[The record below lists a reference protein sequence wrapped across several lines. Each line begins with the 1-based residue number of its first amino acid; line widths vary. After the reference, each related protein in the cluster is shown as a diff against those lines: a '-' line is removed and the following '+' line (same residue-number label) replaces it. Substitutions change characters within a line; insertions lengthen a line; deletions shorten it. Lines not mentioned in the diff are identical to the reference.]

1 MAYHNSTSCVSVY
14 DTTGWMAYDI
24 DANSMIANES
34 NDSERLL
41 RLSKAILQLTS
52 HDLKNK

>member
-1 MAYHNSTSCVSVY
+1 
-14 DTTGWMAYDI
+14 MAYDL
-24 DANSMIANES
+24 DANSMITQEGD
-34 NDSERLL
+34 DSERLL